1 MAISGPPCL
10 ARSAKSAECA
20 GMSDLVLH
28 NYYRSSTSYRV
39 RIALEMKGLTYQYVP
54 HHLRHGEHLEPAY
67 LAVNPQGL
75 VPALILG
82 DGTLLTQSLAIIEFL
97 DETRAEPPLLP
108 QDALGRA
115 RVRMLAQMIA
125 CDIHP
130 VNNLRVL
137 TSLRTLFG
145 AGDADVA
152 NWFRHWV
159 NEGFQPLEKIL
170 ASSSE
175 TGTFCHG
182 DTPGLADI
190 CLVAQVAS
198 NARFGVDLT
207 PYPTITRV
215 HAACMAV
222 PAFQKAA
229 PENQID
235 AE

>member
-1 MAISGPPCL
+1 
-10 ARSAKSAECA
+10 
-20 GMSDLVLH
+20 MSELILH
-28 NYYRSSTSYRV
+28 NYYRSSTSYRA
-39 RIALEMKGLTYQYVP
+39 RIALEMKGLSYDYVP

-75 VPALILG
+75 VPALVLD
-82 DGTLLTQSLAIIEFL
+82 DGTLLTQSLAIIEYL
-97 DETRAEPPLLP
+97 DEVQPTPPLLP
-108 QDALGRA
+108 KDSLGRA

-145 AGDADVA
+145 AGDPDIT

-170 ASSSE
+170 ASSPQ

-182 DTPGLADI
+182 EAPGLADI
-190 CLVAQVAS
+190 CLAAQITS

-207 PYPTITRV
+207 PYPTITRIN
-215 HAACMAV
+215 AACMAL

-229 PENQID
+229 PQNQID

>member
-1 MAISGPPCL
+1 
-10 ARSAKSAECA
+10 
-20 GMSDLVLH
+20 MSDLVLH

-39 RIALEMKGLTYQYVP
+39 RIALEMKGLTYDYVP
-54 HHLRHGEHLEPAY
+54 HHLRHGEHLEPTY
-67 LAVNPQGL
+67 LSVNPQGL
-75 VPALILG
+75 VPALILEG
-82 DGTLLTQSLAIIEFL
+82 GTLLTQSLAIIEYL
-97 DETRAEPPLLP
+97 DETTPDPPLLP
-108 QDALGRA
+108 RDALGRA

-137 TSLRTLFG
+137 TSLRNLFG
-145 AGDADVA
+145 ASDQDVV

-170 ASSSE
+170 ASSPQ
-175 TGTFCHG
+175 TKTFCNG

-190 CLVAQVAS
+190 CLVAQSAS

-207 PYPTITRV
+207 PYPTISRI
-215 HAACMAV
+215 HAACMAL

-229 PENQID
+229 PEKQID

>member
-1 MAISGPPCL
+1 
-10 ARSAKSAECA
+10 
-20 GMSDLVLH
+20 MSEFVLH
-28 NYYRSSTSYRV
+28 NYYRSSTSYRA
-39 RIALEMKGLTYQYVP
+39 RIALEMKGLRYDYVP

-75 VPALILG
+75 VPALVLD
-82 DGTLLTQSLAIIEFL
+82 DGTLLTQSLAIIEYL
-97 DETRAEPPLLP
+97 DEVQPTPPLLP
-108 QDALGRA
+108 KDSLGRA

-145 AGDADVA
+145 AGDQDIT

-170 ASSSE
+170 ASSPQ

-182 DTPGLADI
+182 EAPGLADI
-190 CLVAQVAS
+190 CLAAQITS

-207 PYPTITRV
+207 PYPTITRIN
-215 HAACMAV
+215 AACMAL

-229 PENQID
+229 PQNQID

>member
-1 MAISGPPCL
+1 
-10 ARSAKSAECA
+10 
-20 GMSDLVLH
+20 MSELVLH

-39 RIALEMKGLTYQYVP
+39 RIALEMKGLSYDYVP

-97 DETRAEPPLLP
+97 DETSPEPPLLP
-108 QDALGRA
+108 RDAAGRA

-145 AGDADVA
+145 AGDEDIT

-159 NEGFQPLEKIL
+159 NEGFQPLETIL
-170 ASSSE
+170 ASSPE
-175 TGTFCHG
+175 TGEFCHG
-182 DTPGLADI
+182 DAPGLADI
-190 CLVAQVAS
+190 CLAAQVTN
-198 NARFGVDLT
+198 NARFGVDMT
-207 PYPTITRV
+207 NYPTIARIN
-215 HAACMAV
+215 AACMAL

-229 PENQID
+229 PQNQID

>member
-1 MAISGPPCL
+1 
-10 ARSAKSAECA
+10 
-20 GMSDLVLH
+20 MSDLVLH

-39 RIALEMKGLTYQYVP
+39 RIALEMKGLTYDYVP
-54 HHLRHGEHLEPAY
+54 HHLRHGEHLEPTY
-67 LAVNPQGL
+67 LSVNPQGL
-75 VPALILG
+75 VPALILEG
-82 DGTLLTQSLAIIEFL
+82 GTLLTQSLAIIEYL
-97 DETRAEPPLLP
+97 DETTPDPPLLP
-108 QDALGRA
+108 RDALGRA

-137 TSLRTLFG
+137 TSLRNLFG
-145 AGDADVA
+145 ASDQDVV

-170 ASSSE
+170 ASSPQ
-175 TGTFCHG
+175 TKTFCNG

-190 CLVAQVAS
+190 CLVAQIAS

-207 PYPTITRV
+207 PYPTISRI
-215 HAACMAV
+215 HAACMAL

>member
-1 MAISGPPCL
+1 
-10 ARSAKSAECA
+10 
-20 GMSDLVLH
+20 MSELILH

-39 RIALEMKGLTYQYVP
+39 RIALEMKGLSYDYVP

-75 VPALILG
+75 VPALVLN
-82 DGTLLTQSLAIIEFL
+82 DGTLLTQSLAIIEYL
-97 DETRAEPPLLP
+97 DEIQPAPPLLP
-108 QDALGRA
+108 GDALGRA

-145 AGDADVA
+145 AGDQDIT

-170 ASSSE
+170 ASSPQ

-182 DTPGLADI
+182 EAPGLADI
-190 CLVAQVAS
+190 CLAAQITS
-198 NARFGVDLT
+198 NARFGVDLA
-207 PYPTITRV
+207 PYPTITRIN
-215 HAACMAV
+215 AACMAL

-229 PENQID
+229 PQNQID

>member
-1 MAISGPPCL
+1 
-10 ARSAKSAECA
+10 
-20 GMSDLVLH
+20 MSDLILH

-39 RIALEMKGLTYQYVP
+39 RVALEMKGLTYQYVP

-67 LAVNPQGL
+67 LSVNPQGL

-97 DETRAEPPLLP
+97 DETRPEPPLLP
-108 QDALGRA
+108 QDAPGRA

-145 AGDADVA
+145 AGDEDVA

-170 ASSSE
+170 TSSAE

-182 DTPGLADI
+182 ETPGLADI
-190 CLVAQVAS
+190 CLVAQVTS

-207 PYPTITRV
+207 PYPTIARI
-215 HAACMAV
+215 HAACMAL

-229 PENQID
+229 PQNQID

>member
-1 MAISGPPCL
+1 
-10 ARSAKSAECA
+10 
-20 GMSDLVLH
+20 MSDLVLH

-39 RIALEMKGLTYQYVP
+39 RIALEMKGRAYTYVP

-75 VPALILG
+75 VPALVLD
-82 DGTLLTQSLAIIEFL
+82 DGTLLTQSLAIIEYL
-97 DETRAEPPLLP
+97 DEIEPEPPLLP
-108 QDALGRA
+108 KDALGRA

-145 AGDADVA
+145 AGDEDVV

-159 NEGFQPLEKIL
+159 NESFQPLEKIL
-170 ASSSE
+170 AASPE
-175 TGTFCHG
+175 TGRFCHG

-190 CLVAQVAS
+190 CLAAQVTN
-198 NARFGVDLT
+198 NARFGVDMAA
-207 PYPTITRV
+207 YPVISRI
-215 HAACMAV
+215 HAACMAL

-229 PENQID
+229 PQNQID

>member
-1 MAISGPPCL
+1 
-10 ARSAKSAECA
+10 
-20 GMSDLVLH
+20 MSDIVLH

-39 RIALEMKGLTYQYVP
+39 RIALEMKGLSYDYVP

-75 VPALILG
+75 VPALVLD
-82 DGTLLTQSLAIIEFL
+82 DGTLLTQSLAIIEYL
-97 DETRAEPPLLP
+97 DDIHPAPPLLP
-108 QDALGRA
+108 KDALGRA

-137 TSLRTLFG
+137 TSLRALFG
-145 AGDADVA
+145 AGDQDIT

-170 ASSSE
+170 VSSPQ

-182 DTPGLADI
+182 EAPGIADI
-190 CLVAQVAS
+190 CLAAQITS

-207 PYPTITRV
+207 PYPTIARIND
-215 HAACMAV
+215 ACMAV

-229 PENQID
+229 PEKQID

>member
-1 MAISGPPCL
+1 VNDKA
-10 ARSAKSAECA
+10 
-20 GMSDLVLH
+20 MSDIVLH

-39 RIALEMKGLTYQYVP
+39 RIALEMKGLSYDYVP

-75 VPALILG
+75 VPALVLD
-82 DGTLLTQSLAIIEFL
+82 DGTLLTQSLAIIEYL
-97 DETRAEPPLLP
+97 DEVQPTPPLLP
-108 QDALGRA
+108 KDSLGRA

-145 AGDADVA
+145 AGDQDIT

-170 ASSSE
+170 ASSPQ

-182 DTPGLADI
+182 EAPGLADI
-190 CLVAQVAS
+190 CLAAQITS

-207 PYPTITRV
+207 PYPTITRIN
-215 HAACMAV
+215 AACMAL

-229 PENQID
+229 PQNQID

>member
-1 MAISGPPCL
+1 
-10 ARSAKSAECA
+10 
-20 GMSDLVLH
+20 MSDIVLH
-28 NYYRSSTSYRV
+28 NYFRSSTSYRV
-39 RIALEMKGLTYQYVP
+39 RIALEMKGLSYDYVP

-75 VPALILG
+75 VPALVLD
-82 DGTLLTQSLAIIEFL
+82 DGTLLTQSLAIIEYL
-97 DETRAEPPLLP
+97 DEIQPAPPLLP
-108 QDALGRA
+108 KDALGRA

-145 AGDADVA
+145 AGDQDIT

-170 ASSSE
+170 ASSPQ

-182 DTPGLADI
+182 EAPGLADI
-190 CLVAQVAS
+190 CLAAQVTS
-198 NARFGVDLT
+198 NARFGVDLA
-207 PYPTITRV
+207 PYPTITRIN
-215 HAACMAV
+215 AACMAL

-229 PENQID
+229 PQNQID

>member
-1 MAISGPPCL
+1 
-10 ARSAKSAECA
+10 
-20 GMSDLVLH
+20 MSDIVLH
-28 NYYRSSTSYRV
+28 NYYRSSTSYRA
-39 RIALEMKGLTYQYVP
+39 RIALEMKGLSYTYVP
-54 HHLRHGEHLEPAY
+54 HHLRHGEHLEPAF

-75 VPALILG
+75 VPALVLD
-82 DGTLLTQSLAIIEFL
+82 DGTVLTQSLAIIEYL
-97 DETRAEPPLLP
+97 DEIQPAPPLLP
-108 QDALGRA
+108 KDALGRA

-145 AGDADVA
+145 AGDQDIT

-170 ASSSE
+170 ASSRQ

-182 DTPGLADI
+182 EAPGLADI
-190 CLVAQVAS
+190 CLAAQIAS
-198 NARFGVDLT
+198 NARFGVDLA
-207 PYPTITRV
+207 PYPTIARIN
-215 HAACMAV
+215 AACMAL

-229 PENQID
+229 PQNQID

>member
-1 MAISGPPCL
+1 
-10 ARSAKSAECA
+10 
-20 GMSDLVLH
+20 MSDLVLH

-170 ASSSE
+170 
-175 TGTFCHG
+175 
-182 DTPGLADI
+182 
-190 CLVAQVAS
+190 
-198 NARFGVDLT
+198 
-207 PYPTITRV
+207 
-215 HAACMAV
+215 
-222 PAFQKAA
+222 
-229 PENQID
+229 
-235 AE
+235 

>member
-1 MAISGPPCL
+1 
-10 ARSAKSAECA
+10 
-20 GMSDLVLH
+20 MSELILH
-28 NYYRSSTSYRV
+28 NYYRSSTSYRA
-39 RIALEMKGLTYQYVP
+39 RIALEMKGLSYDYVP

-75 VPALILG
+75 VPALVLD
-82 DGTLLTQSLAIIEFL
+82 DGTLLTQSLAIIEYL
-97 DETRAEPPLLP
+97 DEIHPEPPLLP
-108 QDALGRA
+108 KDPLGRA

-145 AGDADVA
+145 AGDEDVV

-170 ASSSE
+170 ASSPE

-190 CLVAQVAS
+190 CLAAQVTN
-198 NARFGVDLT
+198 NARFGVDMA
-207 PYPTITRV
+207 PYPVIARIN
-215 HAACMAV
+215 AACMAL

-229 PENQID
+229 PQNQID

>member
-1 MAISGPPCL
+1 
-10 ARSAKSAECA
+10 
-20 GMSDLVLH
+20 MSDLVLH

-82 DGTLLTQSLAIIEFL
+82 DGALLTQSLAIIEFL
-97 DETRAEPPLLP
+97 DETRPEPPLLP

-145 AGDADVA
+145 AGDEDVA

-198 NARFGVDLT
+198 NARFGVDLM

-222 PAFQKAA
+222 PAFRKAA

>member
-1 MAISGPPCL
+1 
-10 ARSAKSAECA
+10 
-20 GMSDLVLH
+20 MSELILH

-39 RIALEMKGLTYQYVP
+39 RIALEMKGLSYDYVP

-75 VPALILG
+75 VPALVLN
-82 DGTLLTQSLAIIEFL
+82 DGTLLTQSLAIIEYL
-97 DETRAEPPLLP
+97 DEIQPAPPLLP
-108 QDALGRA
+108 KDALGRA

-145 AGDADVA
+145 AGDQDIT

-170 ASSSE
+170 ASSPQ

-182 DTPGLADI
+182 ETPGLADI
-190 CLVAQVAS
+190 CLAAQITS
-198 NARFGVDLT
+198 NARFGVDLA
-207 PYPTITRV
+207 PYPTITRIN
-215 HAACMAV
+215 AACMAL

-229 PENQID
+229 PQNQID

>member
-1 MAISGPPCL
+1 MSAI
-10 ARSAKSAECA
+10 
-20 GMSDLVLH
+20 VLH
-28 NYYRSSTSYRV
+28 NYFRSSTSHRV
-39 RIALEMKGLTYQYVP
+39 RIALEMKGVGYDYIP
-54 HHLRHGEHLEPAY
+54 HHLRHGEHLEAAY

-75 VPALILG
+75 VPALIWS
-82 DGTLLTQSLAIIEFL
+82 DGMLLTQSLAIIEFL
-97 DETRAEPPLLP
+97 DETIPEPPLLP
-108 QDALGRA
+108 KDPPSRA
-115 RVRMLAQMIA
+115 RVKMLAQMIA

-145 AGDADVA
+145 AGDQDVA

-170 ASSSE
+170 ASSDD
-175 TGTFCHG
+175 TGAFCHG
-182 DTPGLADI
+182 DAPGLADI
-190 CLVAQVAS
+190 CLVAQIAS

-207 PYPTITRV
+207 PYPEISRI
-215 HAACMAV
+215 HAACMAL

>member
-1 MAISGPPCL
+1 
-10 ARSAKSAECA
+10 
-20 GMSDLVLH
+20 MSDIVLH
-28 NYYRSSTSYRV
+28 NDYRSSTSYRV
-39 RIALEMKGLTYQYVP
+39 RIALEMKGLSYDYVP

-75 VPALILG
+75 VPALVLD
-82 DGTLLTQSLAIIEFL
+82 DGTLLTQSLAIIEYL
-97 DETRAEPPLLP
+97 DEVQPTPPLLP
-108 QDALGRA
+108 KDSLGRA

-145 AGDADVA
+145 AGDQDIT

-170 ASSSE
+170 ASSPQ

-182 DTPGLADI
+182 EAPGLADI
-190 CLVAQVAS
+190 CLAAQITS

-207 PYPTITRV
+207 PYPTITRIN
-215 HAACMAV
+215 AACMAL

-229 PENQID
+229 PQNQID

>member
-1 MAISGPPCL
+1 
-10 ARSAKSAECA
+10 
-20 GMSDLVLH
+20 MSELILH
-28 NYYRSSTSYRV
+28 NYYRSSTSYRA
-39 RIALEMKGLTYQYVP
+39 RIALEMKGLSYDYVP

-75 VPALILG
+75 VPALVLD
-82 DGTLLTQSLAIIEFL
+82 DGALLTQSLAIIEYL
-97 DETRAEPPLLP
+97 DEIHPEPPLLP
-108 QDALGRA
+108 QDPLGRA

-145 AGDADVA
+145 AGDQDIT

-170 ASSSE
+170 ASSPQ

-182 DTPGLADI
+182 EMPGLADI
-190 CLVAQVAS
+190 CLAAQITS

-207 PYPTITRV
+207 PYPTITRIN
-215 HAACMAV
+215 AACMAL

-229 PENQID
+229 PQNQID

>member
-1 MAISGPPCL
+1 
-10 ARSAKSAECA
+10 
-20 GMSDLVLH
+20 MSDIVLH

-39 RIALEMKGLTYQYVP
+39 RIALEMKGLSYDYVP

-75 VPALILG
+75 VPALVLD
-82 DGTLLTQSLAIIEFL
+82 DGTLLTQSLAIIEYL
-97 DETRAEPPLLP
+97 DEVQPTPPLLP
-108 QDALGRA
+108 KDSLGRA

-137 TSLRTLFG
+137 TSLRTLVG
-145 AGDADVA
+145 AGDQDIT

-170 ASSSE
+170 ASSPQ

-182 DTPGLADI
+182 EAPGLADI
-190 CLVAQVAS
+190 CLAAQITS

-207 PYPTITRV
+207 PYPTITRIN
-215 HAACMAV
+215 AACMAL

-229 PENQID
+229 PQNQID